1 MLIEKFVDS
10 VTNPEENNDHHH
22 WYNNLGPI
30 FLVVFFKL
38 LLIYIVMVLWPRVM
52 PKIIPS
58 INKNPG
64 YINLIGLSVILSLL

>member
-1 MLIEKFVDS
+1 MIIEKFVES

-22 WYNNLGPI
+22 WYNHLGPI
-30 FLVVFFKL
+30 FLVVFLKL
-38 LLIYIVMVLWPRVM
+38 LLIYIVMVLWPKVM

>member
-10 VTNPEENNDHHH
+10 VTNEEDSIHNH

-30 FLVVFFKL
+30 ALVVAIKL
-38 LLIYIVMVLWPRVM
+38 FLIYLVMVMWPKVM
-52 PKIIPS
+52 PSLFPS

-64 YINLIGLSVILSLL
+64 YINLIGLSVILSLI